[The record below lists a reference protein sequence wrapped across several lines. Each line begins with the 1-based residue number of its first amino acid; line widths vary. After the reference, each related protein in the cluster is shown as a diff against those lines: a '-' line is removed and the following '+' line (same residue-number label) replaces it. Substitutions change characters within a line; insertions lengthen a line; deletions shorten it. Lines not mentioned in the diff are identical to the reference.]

1 MFFYLYNH
9 VPLISFQKSVN
20 AVRAVRRLSSF
31 GASLLGKSGSLL
43 RDRKSQGS
51 IDSPDQSIAEDSEG
65 VNGDEQKTTSE
76 VEGESIKTKPQANMS
91 ESKKRNE
98 QPPFVK
104 EKVVLKKL
112 SDSDSLRSLAN
123 ISQLREKF
131 ESMADASRALRSPK
145 KEAIAFEAR
154 PRSNSLDWD
163 YRPDELVEEN
173 EKTDAMLRAPQ
184 TFKQDNEITSGHRNE
199 DGFFKSKT
207 LERSSRL
214 VDSNMKTLGKLSKS
228 TESLLS
234 NGRPSRIT
242 LEDKGNS
249 VINAGSRSDGQVP
262 RSPVE
267 TLRERKKLLNEG
279 VLPTDKDLRF
289 KTEMVNRSSLIE
301 NGIRENNEDQRK
313 VWPLRTMITEKRNM
327 ENLNEERRDAE
338 NNVVIDKKGLLE
350 NERTEYDNGKKIK
363 TRVPQTDFIGKRR
376 FTSKEEEGFLEDDK
390 SENKSM
396 IPGRKSLSNMTR
408 NGTGADIDSLANVN
422 RENLLIDRS
431 LDRGYRDNGDVNNAS
446 KQRDIESAS
455 KNNEPRCDDRCR
467 AGDLSRN
474 NDNGVL
480 TCGDIVVAAKSIGT
494 TVNKQPMLTSTV
506 SSGDITTRQSIQAG
520 LEDTARERKQT
531 DFNNNYDMPH
541 RKGWFKSSAAAK
553 RGGFSHSFLILSLRK
568 TP

>member
-98 QPPFVK
+98 QSPFVK

-173 EKTDAMLRAPQ
+173 EKTDAKLRAPQ
-184 TFKQDNEITSGHRNE
+184 TFKKDNEITSGHRNK

-249 VINAGSRSDGQVP
+249 VSNAGGRSDGLVP

-289 KTEMVNRSSLIE
+289 KTEMVNTSSLIE
-301 NGIRENNEDQRK
+301 NGMRENNEDQRK

-327 ENLNEERRDAE
+327 ENLNEGRRDAE
-338 NNVVIDKKGLLE
+338 NNVVIDKKVLLE

-363 TRVPQTDFIGKRR
+363 TRVPHTDFIGKRR

-422 RENLLIDRS
+422 RENLLTDRS

-446 KQRDIESAS
+446 KQRDIESAG
-455 KNNEPRCDDRCR
+455 KNNEPRCDDGCG
-467 AGDLSRN
+467 AGDLSRD
-474 NDNGVL
+474 NDNGAF

-553 RGGFSHSFLILSLRK
+553 RGEFSHSFVILSLRK
-568 TP
+568 TS